1 MKIVTEDDEYYET
14 MIRAENRIDPKDEIA
29 KLKQKNVAI
38 YETIITAH
46 RALSTGGHE
55 YEAKI
60 LNEVHKILIDL
71 DEAVESVKNPQVSGY
86 GMMLFRNITAPEVM
100 DQAFAGLPV
109 SAARAARA
117 GVIRGNGNF
126 NFAGQQQQ
134 EGNSGYYQP
143 TDYATPAARAARIE
157 ENRLNQRTP
166 NLFSMG
172 MMGLPTISRPMNND
186 QSNQAL
192 SSNPLNDAARRLH
205 AIERTICHFRAVDC
219 GHRATCM
226 NEHGTPLCDRCS
238 ERDYLARGQNHG
250 YEILPLD
257 IEYSDPTR

>member
-1 MKIVTEDDEYYET
+1 MTEDDEYYET
-14 MIRAENRIDPKDEIA
+14 MIRAEKRIDPKEEITE
-29 KLKQKNVAI
+29 LKKKNKAI

-46 RALSTGGHE
+46 RALVTRGDE

-60 LNEVHKILIDL
+60 LDEVHKILIDL
-71 DEAVESVKNPQVSGY
+71 DENPEVSGY
-86 GMMLFRNITAPEVM
+86 GMMLFSNITAPEVM

-117 GVIRGNGNF
+117 ERPGVIRGNGNF

-134 EGNSGYYQP
+134 EGNSGHYQP

-186 QSNQAL
+186 QPNQAL
-192 SSNPLNDAARRLH
+192 SNSPLNDAARRLH
-205 AIERTICHFRAVDC
+205 AMERTVCHFRAVDC
-219 GHRATCM
+219 EYRATCM
-226 NEHGTPLCDRCS
+226 NEHGTPLCNRCS
-238 ERDYLARGQNHG
+238 ERDHLARGHNHG

-257 IEYSDPTR
+257 IEYPHPTR

>member
-1 MKIVTEDDEYYET
+1 MTEDDEYYET
-14 MIRAENRIDPKDEIA
+14 MIRAEKRIDPKDEIA

-46 RALSTGGHE
+46 RALATGGHE

-60 LNEVHKILIDL
+60 LDELHKILIDL
-71 DEAVESVKNPQVSGY
+71 DEAVELVKNPQVSGY

-109 SAARAARA
+109 SAARAERP

-126 NFAGQQQQ
+126 NFNFAGQQ
-134 EGNSGYYQP
+134 QP

-157 ENRLNQRTP
+157 ENRLNSRTSG
-166 NLFSMG
+166 SMFG
-172 MMGLPTISRPMNND
+172 MAMMGLPTISRPMNND

-192 SSNPLNDAARRLH
+192 SNSPLNDAARRLH
-205 AIERTICHFRAVDC
+205 AMERTICHFRGVDC
-219 GHRATCM
+219 EYRATCM
-226 NEHGTPLCDRCS
+226 NEHGTPLCNRCS
-238 ERDYLARGQNHG
+238 ERDYLARGHNHG

-257 IEYSDPTR
+257 IEYPDPTR

>member
-1 MKIVTEDDEYYET
+1 MTEDDEYYET
-14 MIRAENRIDPKDEIA
+14 MIRAEKRVDPKDEIA
-29 KLKQKNVAI
+29 KLEQKNLAI
-38 YETIITAH
+38 YETIITAR

-71 DEAVESVKNPQVSGY
+71 DEAVELVKNPQVSGY

-109 SAARAARA
+109 SAAR
-117 GVIRGNGNF
+117 
-126 NFAGQQQQ
+126 
-134 EGNSGYYQP
+134 
-143 TDYATPAARAARIE
+143 IE
-157 ENRLNQRTP
+157 ENRLNQRTT

-192 SSNPLNDAARRLH
+192 SNNPLNDAARRLH
-205 AIERTICHFRAVDC
+205 AMERTICHFRGVDC
-219 GHRATCM
+219 EYRATCM
-226 NEHGTPLCDRCS
+226 NEHGTPLCNRCS

-257 IEYSDPTR
+257 IEYPDPTR

>member
-1 MKIVTEDDEYYET
+1 VTEDDEYYET
-14 MIRAENRIDPKDEIA
+14 MIRAQKRTDPKEEIA
-29 KLKQKNVAI
+29 ELKKKNKAI
-38 YETIITAH
+38 YETIIVAH
-46 RALSTGGHE
+46 RTLAAGGHE

-60 LNEVHKILIDL
+60 LDEVHNILIIL
-71 DEAVESVKNPQVSGY
+71 DKNPELNVYGAMLVS
-86 GMMLFRNITAPEVM
+86 NITAPEVM

-117 GVIRGNGNF
+117 ERPGVIRGNGNF

-134 EGNSGYYQP
+134 EGNSGHYQP

-186 QSNQAL
+186 QPNQAL
-192 SSNPLNDAARRLH
+192 SNSPLNDAARRLH
-205 AIERTICHFRAVDC
+205 AMERSMCHFRGVGCD
-219 GHRATCM
+219 HQATCM
-226 NEHGTPLCDRCS
+226 NEHGTPLCNPCS
-238 ERDYLARGQNHG
+238 QRDYQARGNNHG

-257 IEYSDPTR
+257 FEDDDPTR

>member
-1 MKIVTEDDEYYET
+1 MTEDDEYYET
-14 MIRAENRIDPKDEIA
+14 MIRAEKRIDPKDEIA

-46 RALSTGGHE
+46 KALATRGDE

-60 LNEVHKILIDL
+60 LDEVHKILIDL

-86 GMMLFRNITAPEVM
+86 GMMLFRNITSPEVM

-109 SAARAARA
+109 SAARAERAERA

-126 NFAGQQQQ
+126 NFAG
-134 EGNSGYYQP
+134 QP

-157 ENRLNQRTP
+157 ENRLNQRT
-166 NLFSMG
+166 FSRG

-186 QSNQAL
+186 QPNQPLSN
-192 SSNPLNDAARRLH
+192 NPLNDAARRLH
-205 AIERTICHFRAVDC
+205 AMERTVCHFRGADC
-219 GHRATCM
+219 DYRASCM
-226 NEHGTPLCDRCS
+226 NEHGTPLCNPCS
-238 ERDYLARGQNHG
+238 ERDYLARGHNHG

-257 IEYSDPTR
+257 IEYPHPTR